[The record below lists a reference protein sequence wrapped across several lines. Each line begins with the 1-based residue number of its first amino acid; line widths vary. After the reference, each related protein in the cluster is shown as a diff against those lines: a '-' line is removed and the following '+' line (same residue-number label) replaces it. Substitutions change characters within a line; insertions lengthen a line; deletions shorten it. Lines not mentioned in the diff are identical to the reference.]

1 MLEKK
6 YIKKPNWKRVIKS
19 KYVSCN
25 IEDIGIASLTHI
37 QKITSPLFKT
47 YENIGKVKIIDE
59 GYYLL
64 QIALKNTNYWISAM
78 YDKDMKLIQYYID
91 ITYKNIISDGNNS
104 YFYDLILDVVLIN
117 NTPILLDED
126 ELEEAF
132 RLNMINMDQVLL
144 ANNTANL
151 ILKDLEVKSAM
162 LDDFCAKYLNL
173 LLKDLKKS

>member
-1 MLEKK
+1 
-6 YIKKPNWKRVIKS
+6 
-19 KYVSCN
+19 
-25 IEDIGIASLTHI
+25 
-37 QKITSPLFKT
+37 
-47 YENIGKVKIIDE
+47 
-59 GYYLL
+59 
-64 QIALKNTNYWISAM
+64 M

-104 YFYDLILDVVLIN
+104 YFYDLFLDVVLIN

-132 RLNMINMDQVLL
+132 RLNIINMDQVIL

-162 LDDFCAKYLNL
+162 LDDFCAK
-173 LLKDLKKS
+173 